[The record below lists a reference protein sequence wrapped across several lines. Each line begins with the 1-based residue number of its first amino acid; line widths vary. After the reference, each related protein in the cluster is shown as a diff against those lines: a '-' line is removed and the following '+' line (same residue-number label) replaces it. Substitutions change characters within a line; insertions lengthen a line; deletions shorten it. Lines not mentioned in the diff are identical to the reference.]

1 MRAASSN
8 KNKHSNI
15 HKMNAAMYRA
25 TEEDSSTEIQKVVNI
40 QRIVRF
46 MQVIYYKWLTSNV
59 L

>member
-1 MRAASSN
+1 MRAPSSN

-25 TEEDSSTEIQKVVNI
+25 TEEDSSTEIQKVVKI

-46 MQVIYYKWLTSNV
+46 MQVIYYK
-59 L
+59 